1 MGRTYAG
8 VLGCLAFATV
18 LVHGAMHQAGVESTI
33 LRAVGMLMGFAVVGF
48 LLGSVAQDVVE
59 ESVRARM
66 AQELAAR
73 AAEEQEGASAAAP
86 QA

>member
-18 LVHGAMHQAGVESTI
+18 LVHGAIHHAGLEATVV
-33 LRAVGMLMGFAVVGF
+33 RAVGMMVGFAVVGF
-48 LLGSVAQDVVE
+48 LLGSVAQNVVE

-66 AQELAAR
+66 AQELAER
-73 AAEEQEGASAAAP
+73 AAESQDGAATAAKP
-86 QA
+86 